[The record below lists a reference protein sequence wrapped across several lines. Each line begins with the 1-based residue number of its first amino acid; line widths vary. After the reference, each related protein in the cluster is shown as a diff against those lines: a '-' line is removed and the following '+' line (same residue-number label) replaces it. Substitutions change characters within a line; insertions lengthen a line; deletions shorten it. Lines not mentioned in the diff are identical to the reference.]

1 MVFAQVLLLSNNFS
15 RHSNT
20 SEYYLHSLNFIET
33 IFSTD
38 SSHTHLR
45 NSDLLSDDATSR
57 SLSNIFIHVYVH
69 SDIAGGSKLWT
80 VHRCHD
86 GYQER
91 RDLWTI
97 LLPTLHNIFRVF
109 CTTKRLS
116 SLHEMVVSHI
126 VLKIR
131 SRRARLVSSRI

>member
-69 SDIAGGSKLWT
+69 SDISGSSKLWT

-86 GYQER
+86 GYQGS
-91 RDLWTI
+91 
-97 LLPTLHNIFRVF
+97 LPSMLRN
-109 CTTKRLS
+109 
-116 SLHEMVVSHI
+116 SLTHSYF
-126 VLKIR
+126 
-131 SRRARLVSSRI
+131 SRTA